1 MTSRSRARQDRSVL
15 ALTGVI
21 LEASSTQDERVT
33 LGGELDLASRDQL
46 TDLVRSAIKHAAD
59 RDTRCVV
66 DMAAVTHVECAIFR
80 RITELAAERA
90 GTVVL
95 IARPSPIVSLVLN
108 ASGYAASL
116 PVVN

>member
-1 MTSRSRARQDRSVL
+1 MDESSR
-15 ALTGVI
+15 
-21 LEASSTQDERVT
+21 DERVT

-46 TDLVRSAIKHAAD
+46 TDVLRSAIKHAAE

-90 GTVVL
+90 GAGVL
-95 IARPSPIVSLVLN
+95 FARPSPIVALVLQ
-108 ASGYAASL
+108 ASGYGAHL
-116 PVVN
+116 PVAS

>member
-1 MTSRSRARQDRSVL
+1 VL

-21 LEASSTQDERVT
+21 VDNSSSRDERVT

-46 TDLVRSAIKHAAD
+46 TDLLRSAIKHAAD

-66 DMAAVTHVECAIFR
+66 DMSAVTHVECAIFR

-95 IARPSPIVSLVLN
+95 IARPSPIVELVLR
-108 ASGYAASL
+108 ASGYEAQL